1 MKETYLISLMQKTV
15 ILLKELLK
23 LKTPMQ
29 KTFIQHCEE
38 ALGTDI
44 TPDDLVPDT
53 VACAITVSTL
63 INRVDA
69 TFPKVAGT
77 WTLYDILAHRNDY
90 ELVEA
95 THRKP
100 GDIVISPTGLS
111 KSKTMPN
118 GHTGIIMSDLSIAS
132 NDSATGKFMKNY
144 TLESWTD
151 RYVTKGGYPLFVYR
165 REGTIV

>member
-1 MKETYLISLMQKTV
+1 MQRTV
-15 ILLKELLK
+15 VLLKELLI

-38 ALGTDI
+38 ALGVDV
-44 TPDDLVPDT
+44 TPDDLVPDS

-63 INRVDA
+63 INKVDA

-77 WTLYDILAHRNDY
+77 WTLYDIL
-90 ELVEA
+90 E
-95 THRKP
+95 HRKDYTRVTDPTP

-144 TLESWTD
+144 TLESWTN
-151 RYVTKGGYPLFVYR
+151 RYVVKGGYPLFIYR
-165 REGTIV
+165 KKGTIV